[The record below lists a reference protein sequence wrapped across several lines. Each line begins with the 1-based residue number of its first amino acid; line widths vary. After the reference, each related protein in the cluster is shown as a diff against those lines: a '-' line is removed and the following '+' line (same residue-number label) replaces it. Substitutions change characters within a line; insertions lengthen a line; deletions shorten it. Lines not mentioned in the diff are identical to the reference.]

1 MRKHRNYR
9 GSTLLELLVQV
20 SIFGILAAVAI
31 PNMLPLIQKKQI
43 NSDLEAIQGVVQE
56 IQSFAIRNSSACTLS
71 FTASRVDSSACQ
83 PTVYAQLQNTS
94 VASSAA
100 TLNISFQGNVST
112 STVLVISHAS
122 NPGLAKRCLVIQSP
136 LAVVRRG
143 TYTGTGTSAA
153 NCN

>member
-1 MRKHRNYR
+1 MRTDRSHR
-9 GSTLLELLVQV
+9 GLTLLELLIQV
-20 SIFGILAAVAI
+20 VIFGILAATAI
-31 PNMLPLIQKKQI
+31 PSMLPMIQQRQV
-43 NSDLEAIQGVVQE
+43 NSDLEAVQGVVQE

-71 FTASRVDSSACQ
+71 FAASRVDSSACR

-94 VASSAA
+94 IASSAA
-100 TLNISFQGNVST
+100 TLNITFQGNVST
-112 STVLVISHAS
+112 STVLVISHAL
-122 NPGLAKRCLVIQSP
+122 NTGLARRCLVIQSP